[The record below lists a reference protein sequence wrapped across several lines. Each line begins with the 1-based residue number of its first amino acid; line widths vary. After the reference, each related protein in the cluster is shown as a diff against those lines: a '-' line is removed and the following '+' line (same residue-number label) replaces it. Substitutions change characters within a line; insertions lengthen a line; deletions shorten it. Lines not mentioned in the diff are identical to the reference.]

1 MSEIQGKPVY
11 GICACKEK
19 VQVLSVDQ
27 VTDLIQQMAANDWQ
41 VPADYIP
48 KTSVNGIVEQN
59 SKDEVKL
66 WVGTQ
71 AEYDLLPVE
80 EQSRIFAIISDD
92 NSLQTIENTL
102 EQHNQSIENVNKNIT
117 DIYER
122 LANLGFKEGSITLDS
137 ALTSNGTVLK
147 NTIKRQGNYVLM
159 DFEWDYWGSASMQ
172 SIEPIHIIGKVP
184 SEFMVNSETTCGYA
198 ITNVYLT
205 TTLSNDIIIDNV
217 KILADGSVQIYS
229 GSFIGNITHIKFGI
243 GYEAAPIN

>member
-41 VPADYIP
+41 VPADYMP

-92 NSLQTIENTL
+92 NSLQIIENTL

-122 LANLGFKEGSITLDS
+122 LVNLGFKEGSITLDS
-137 ALTSNGTVLK
+137 ALTSSGTVLK

-159 DFEWDYWGSASMQ
+159 DFEWDYLGTNTAS
-172 SIEPIHIIGKVP
+172 IDPINIIGKVP
-184 SEFMVNSETTCGYA
+184 SEFMVSSETYCGYA
-198 ITNVYLT
+198 ITNIFLSA
-205 TTLSNDIIIDNV
+205 TLSGDIIIEKV
-217 KILADGSVQIYS
+217 KILADGSVQIYT
-229 GSFIGNITHIKFGI
+229 GSFVGNITHIKFGI